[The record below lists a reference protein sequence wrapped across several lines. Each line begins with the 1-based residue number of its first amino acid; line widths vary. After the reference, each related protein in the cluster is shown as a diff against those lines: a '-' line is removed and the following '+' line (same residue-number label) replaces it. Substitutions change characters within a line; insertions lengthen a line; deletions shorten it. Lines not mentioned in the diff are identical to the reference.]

1 MTSASAEIPARIWSS
16 VDVAKGVIR
25 AVLDDRDPVPA
36 GDLEKL
42 PPPVQRQRAAG
53 RVLERRD
60 DVEQWPGS
68 QRRELLD
75 LGHAARLH
83 GAVFTI
89 K

>member
-60 DVEQWPGS
+60 DVEQ
-68 QRRELLD
+68 RRVPSDVSCSTWATLRD
-75 LGHAARLH
+75 
-83 GAVFTI
+83 FTALFSR
-89 K
+89 